1 MPMKITQLALSGF
14 RPKRAPGSSAVVRCA
29 SVAAAISGRIAAR
42 VRSPHRD
49 LGNGSDGVQVRQG
62 TLSALDAA
70 VTMPGDVRSIRQ
82 ARRWLA
88 ALLAGHPVADDAVL
102 CLSELATNASVHSR
116 SRQPGGSYSIRTA
129 AGPAVVR
136 VEVTDQGGPWHGS
149 DGDSCRGRG
158 LAVVAALASSWGV
171 TGGSAG
177 RTVWCEFTAS
187 DTAPRSDR
195 GTRSGKESAD
205 VEPGG

>member
-1 MPMKITQLALSGF
+1 MKITQLALSGF

-49 LGNGSDGVQVRQG
+49 LGSGSDAVQVGQG

-70 VTMPGDVRSIRQ
+70 VARPGAVRSIRQ

-136 VEVTDQGGPWHGS
+136 VEVTDQGGPCHGS
-149 DGDSCRGRG
+149 TGDSCRGRG
-158 LAVVAALASSWGV
+158 LPGGAALASSWGV
-171 TGGSAG
+171 TGGSGG
-177 RTVWCEFTAS
+177 RHGWGEVTAAA
-187 DTAPRSDR
+187 TPPRSDR

>member
-1 MPMKITQLALSGF
+1 MKITQLALSGF
-14 RPKRAPGSSAVVRCA
+14 RPKRARGSSAVVRCA
-29 SVAAAISGRIAAR
+29 SVAAAISGR
-42 VRSPHRD
+42 
-49 LGNGSDGVQVRQG
+49 
-62 TLSALDAA
+62 
-70 VTMPGDVRSIRQ
+70 
-82 ARRWLA
+82 LA

-136 VEVTDQGGPWHGS
+136 VEVTDQGGPWHVS

-205 VEPGG
+205 AEPGG

>member
-1 MPMKITQLALSGF
+1 MKITQLALSGF
-14 RPKRAPGSSAVVRCA
+14 RRKRAPGSSAVVRCA

-88 ALLAGHPVADDAVL
+88 ALLAGHP
-102 CLSELATNASVHSR
+102 
-116 SRQPGGSYSIRTA
+116 G
-129 AGPAVVR
+129 
-136 VEVTDQGGPWHGS
+136 
-149 DGDSCRGRG
+149 
-158 LAVVAALASSWGV
+158 
-171 TGGSAG
+171 AG
-177 RTVWCEFTAS
+177 RAVPCPAELTHHAH
-187 DTAPRSDR
+187 APSPAR
-195 GTRSGKESAD
+195 
-205 VEPGG
+205 